1 LAALIIKYQLIMKI
15 SLIIVILSLFSLSMN
30 AQMVVIDSY
39 MARNP
44 EQCTYSLIFYEA
56 IYQDGEL
63 VKKKLVFNVETI
75 VIINGD
81 SLRYKLSEGSA
92 NLYLKDNLYNK
103 DAEFIFTSNGYDTL
117 KTKRKMESPWL
128 TFDVFLTK
136 KKNEDE

>member
-1 LAALIIKYQLIMKI
+1 MEH
-15 SLIIVILSLFSLSMN
+15 
-30 AQMVVIDSY
+30 
-39 MARNP
+39 NP
-44 EQCTYSLIFYEA
+44 GQCTFSFVFYEA
-56 IYQDGEL
+56 MHKSGEL

-128 TFDVFLTK
+128 TLDVFLTK